1 METEKLVEQLEK
13 VYSFEDYLYS
23 CGTHCGE
30 GFSFCTCFDMLY
42 RQKKLKK
49 MEIIERSLIA
59 RSYAHQI
66 IRGTKNPSRDKV
78 VMLSI
83 GMRLTIPETQLLLRH
98 SGFSPLSPK
107 QLRDAVSLFAIAHG
121 LEVWELNGLLE
132 ENGFEILF

>member
-1 METEKLVEQLEK
+1 
-13 VYSFEDYLYS
+13 
-23 CGTHCGE
+23 
-30 GFSFCTCFDMLY
+30 MLF
-42 RQKKLKK
+42 RS
-49 MEIIERSLIA
+49 IIERSLIA
-59 RSYAHQI
+59 RSYAHQV
-66 IRGTKNPSRDKV
+66 IRGTKKPSRDKV